1 MKRFRILVSILLAAA
16 ILLICCGCES
26 GKSSGET
33 GTNLTPENT
42 SDARLDIISQ
52 DEYVLYQNIFYN
64 DYAKSFDG
72 KKVKKVGIFA
82 TLHDAYNEVDR
93 YYVWGYYDNTKC
105 CDWQWEFEPK
115 EGQKLPPDGSL
126 VTVEGT
132 FVYDTKALDK
142 YWIKNATVKTKT
154 AYVGPSYDLNMYL
167 MSDTLER
174 VQIINIERWPDYFKG
189 KTFSAYGRILSIN
202 TLQDPYFNESW
213 EINFTWTGNV
223 PAIGTMVLLTG
234 TVQNGALNAESL
246 QSID

>member
-1 MKRFRILVSILLAAA
+1 MKRFRILVSILLAAFM
-16 ILLICCGCES
+16 LLICCGCES

-33 GTNLTPENT
+33 EANETPEST
-42 SDARLDIISQ
+42 SKARPDIISQ

-82 TLHDAYNEVDR
+82 TLHDAYNNVDR

-142 YWIKNATVKTKT
+142 YWIKNASVKTKT
-154 AYVGPSYDLNMYL
+154 VYTGASYDVNMYL

-174 VQIINIERWPDYFKG
+174 VQIINIQRWPDYFKG
-189 KTFSAYGRILSIN
+189 KTFSAYGRIKSIN
-202 TLQDPYFNESW
+202 KLQDPYFNESW
-213 EINFTWTGNV
+213 EINFTWTGDV